1 MNNPKRARFCCD
13 IFAGKLKFSM
23 NMCKSDDS
31 CRYSRTKID
40 FHSSMDL
47 CDLSLF
53 YWSLHETKNKI
64 KLCIPLLM
72 ETKLKL
78 FLEKNAA
85 DFASRR
91 ITAVFQ
97 MCPK

>member
-1 MNNPKRARFCCD
+1 MILADIHEPKLTS
-13 IFAGKLKFSM
+13 IVPWIYVISPFSTGH
-23 NMCKSDDS
+23 
-31 CRYSRTKID
+31 YTKQ
-40 FHSSMDL
+40 
-47 CDLSLF
+47 
-53 YWSLHETKNKI
+53 KNKI